1 MQLISYDAASGEKK
15 DLIFEERNEK
25 YVEPQHPLVFLPWDN
40 SKFLFQSRRDGYNH
54 FYIYSL
60 TDKKT
65 TQLTKGKFEVMEFL
79 GFNSADKSI
88 VYTSNEANPIQE
100 NVYAVSETNL
110 KRTALD
116 DGEGVHNAELSASGK
131 FVFDRGAS
139 PRLARYICVT
149 NTSNAVR
156 TELETIEKHPWE
168 EEFNMPQISSGT
180 IKAADGKTDLYYRL
194 VKPVNFDSSKKYPAV
209 VYVYGGPHA
218 HNIYG
223 NHFYGL
229 RGWEVY
235 MAQKGYVIFVLDNR
249 GSENRGFDFE
259 SEIGRAH
266 V

>member
-1 MQLISYDAASGEKK
+1 
-15 DLIFEERNEK
+15 
-25 YVEPQHPLVFLPWDN
+25 
-40 SKFLFQSRRDGYNH
+40 
-54 FYIYSL
+54 
-60 TDKKT
+60 
-65 TQLTKGKFEVMEFL
+65 MEFL

-168 EEFNMPQISSGT
+168 
-180 IKAADGKTDLYYRL
+180 
-194 VKPVNFDSSKKYPAV
+194 V
-209 VYVYGGPHA
+209 
-218 HNIYG
+218 
-223 NHFYGL
+223 
-229 RGWEVY
+229 
-235 MAQKGYVIFVLDNR
+235 
-249 GSENRGFDFE
+249 
-259 SEIGRAH
+259 
-266 V
+266 